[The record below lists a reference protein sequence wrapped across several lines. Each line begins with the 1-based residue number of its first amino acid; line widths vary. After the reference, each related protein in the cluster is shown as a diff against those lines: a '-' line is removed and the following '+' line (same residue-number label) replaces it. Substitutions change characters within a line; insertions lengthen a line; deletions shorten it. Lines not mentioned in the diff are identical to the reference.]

1 MKGPFQRPE
10 DQPKPPAT
18 TPPGSATASGDR
30 SIAIGGDL
38 YGIASTGDNAT
49 FLPPEAFGPV
59 TEVAAPPG
67 LGNLPG
73 RPGLFVGRTT
83 ALDRLDT
90 ALAGPG
96 GVVVQAVHG
105 LGGIGKSAL
114 AAHWADKSVR

>member
-1 MKGPFQRPE
+1 
-10 DQPKPPAT
+10 
-18 TPPGSATASGDR
+18 
-30 SIAIGGDL
+30 
-38 YGIASTGDNAT
+38 
-49 FLPPEAFGPV
+49 V
-59 TEVAAPPG
+59 TDVAVPPG
-67 LGNLPG
+67 LGNLPA

-114 AAHWADKSVR
+114 AAHWAATRTGHAPIWWITADTPPPSTPASPLWPPPCKP